1 MPLPGGRFYDGD
13 PVTAPFSDGHP
24 QIGRR
29 LTGRKQALEA
39 LGVYHLVA
47 DLRVPGQLAKEKE
60 RRTQRILEVRSRLVD
75 DRLDHLELRK
85 LINRHEKKDGS
96 RQRELFIAI
105 VWALAVIRGRI
116 ETAPARIEG
125 EQVLADLGR
134 HKSRLERSFDAIVR
148 AIGLIDGSAS
158 EFHAQRHDEILPLLP
173 SIAFSDDVDKIRAL
187 LKAAAEYRFY
197 SPLYGTGGHV
207 SEDPRRD
214 SATSSRP
221 AWATSPSS
229 PRACST
235 VNATMQSPGSPRS
248 DSAGSLASEARKA
261 GTGLSATS
269 RLDTGVTKRL

>member
-1 MPLPGGRFYDGD
+1 
-13 PVTAPFSDGHP
+13 
-24 QIGRR
+24 
-29 LTGRKQALEA
+29 
-39 LGVYHLVA
+39 
-47 DLRVPGQLAKEKE
+47 LAKEKE

-158 EFHAQRHDEILPLLP
+158 EFTLSGMTRSCRCCPL
-173 SIAFSDDVDKIRAL
+173 
-187 LKAAAEYRFY
+187 
-197 SPLYGTGGHV
+197 SP
-207 SEDPRRD
+207 
-214 SATSSRP
+214 SATTWTR
-221 AWATSPSS
+221 
-229 PRACST
+229 
-235 VNATMQSPGSPRS
+235 
-248 DSAGSLASEARKA
+248 
-261 GTGLSATS
+261 
-269 RLDTGVTKRL
+269 